1 VAARRARYRDPSGRE
16 RSKHFDRKADA
27 QRWLA
32 QVELSKARGEWMD
45 PASGRITFLEWASTW
60 LATKASRK
68 AKTRLAYESVLRTRV
83 FALGKRVADRDHP
96 R

>member
-1 VAARRARYRDPSGRE
+1 MAARRARYRDPSGRE

-45 PASGRITFLEWASTW
+45 PASGRIAFLEC
-60 LATKASRK
+60 
-68 AKTRLAYESVLRTRV
+68 AKTRVRNTDSYASRV
-83 FALGKRVADRDHP
+83 FAFREAFVASQVDAHSRT
-96 R
+96 